1 MKVINGLR
9 YEVQFVPEMENRDF
23 VLVADRD
30 EMEMAVT
37 GTHKVPA
44 YWLVKVFD
52 QYGNLLGHGKGPDE
66 TTARKRA
73 ESMLSAG
80 QE

>member
-30 EMEMAVT
+30 EVEMAET

-66 TTARKRA
+66 ATARRRA